1 MRTGVVAGLHLRC
14 PAGVLALVAHDP
26 GRSWLAVQKRH
37 EVLSGGNRSDGER
50 EGKSQLFESG
60 HAENDSTAG
69 RLRPGRLAR
78 LVCAPIEAAYG
89 FSALRCMRAIIR
101 S

>member
-1 MRTGVVAGLHLRC
+1 MNKVA
-14 PAGVLALVAHDP
+14 LAM
-26 GRSWLAVQKRH
+26 GCSWLAVQNPH
-37 EVLSGGNRSDGER
+37 DILSGGDCSDGER

-60 HAENDSTAG
+60 HAENGSTAG
-69 RLRPGRLAR
+69 GLDGQMTRP
-78 LVCAPIEAAYG
+78 PTEATYG

>member
-1 MRTGVVAGLHLRC
+1 MNKVA
-14 PAGVLALVAHDP
+14 LAM
-26 GRSWLAVQKRH
+26 GCSWLAVQNPH
-37 EVLSGGNRSDGER
+37 DILSSGDCSDGER

-60 HAENDSTAG
+60 HAENGSTAG
-69 RLRPGRLAR
+69 GLDGQLTRP
-78 LVCAPIEAAYG
+78 PTEAAYG